1 MTARALKRRAEGFM
15 PNVDDPGREWVHIG
29 GDLEASYDGKRYVD
43 IRARASRRKRVG
55 SLTGKWRDDK
65 SATMFLSRSAFKK
78 ALKLFKPAP
87 IAE

>member
-1 MTARALKRRAEGFM
+1 M
-15 PNVDDPGREWVHIG
+15 PDAGDPGREWVHIG

-43 IRARASRRKRVG
+43 IRARAGKRKKVG
-55 SLTGKWRDDK
+55 ALTGKWKDDK
-65 SATMFLSRSAFKK
+65 SATLFLSLGAFKK